1 MLKKLFLLLIILLI
15 LSAILT
21 PFVYSGLLLIFDEVR
36 WPYSRVYDRVILAL
50 LIVAVIIYRKKF
62 NLKQTLS
69 YFKGKNFVSSSKK
82 FGIGFIITL
91 IPVIFVVLY
100 SVDIGSLVW
109 KNETNSYYLSKL
121 LKLIPSL
128 FVISFMEEL
137 IFRAFIFRQLIS
149 SVGLKFAIILSSIFY
164 TLAHFVAAVKTFVYD
179 KFDIM
184 AGFKYYS
191 VVVNR
196 VDNDLIFQFIVLFIV
211 GIFLAYIFNKTKSI
225 YICAGLHAG
234 WIAGIKGAK
243 YLTNI
248 SPDAPTISSL
258 AERYY
263 LLELP
268 ATWVGILV
276 SIGVGILYVK
286 LNCISNNAK

>member
-1 MLKKLFLLLIILLI
+1 
-15 LSAILT
+15 
-21 PFVYSGLLLIFDEVR
+21 
-36 WPYSRVYDRVILAL
+36 
-50 LIVAVIIYRKKF
+50 
-62 NLKQTLS
+62 
-69 YFKGKNFVSSSKK
+69 
-82 FGIGFIITL
+82 
-91 IPVIFVVLY
+91 
-100 SVDIGSLVW
+100 
-109 KNETNSYYLSKL
+109 
-121 LKLIPSL
+121 
-128 FVISFMEEL
+128 
-137 IFRAFIFRQLIS
+137 
-149 SVGLKFAIILSSIFY
+149 
-164 TLAHFVAAVKTFVYD
+164 
-179 KFDIM
+179 M